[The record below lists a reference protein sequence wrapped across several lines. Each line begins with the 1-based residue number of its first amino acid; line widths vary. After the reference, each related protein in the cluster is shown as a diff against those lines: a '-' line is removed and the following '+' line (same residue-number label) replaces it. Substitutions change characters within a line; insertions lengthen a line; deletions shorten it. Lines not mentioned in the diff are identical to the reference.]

1 MSPHPQSI
9 HTPMSVQ
16 PTTPS
21 LQEQLDKNT
30 PAATPTD
37 QHTPKCVPPESPY
50 TQTNLSSIEPPQQ
63 LLSSSTT
70 TLTPN
75 PAMGSTN
82 AGNNNSGNVTEKVS
96 SVLSGTDVSTPKP
109 LENIK
114 MESGSGPYSTR
125 PDSPKPITSTIISLL
140 KRPVLTSRDY
150 EMMSDDYN
158 SASRQLLYDYA
169 SWDAWMNHPV
179 KRFKPN
185 EDKAALDAKIRSQ
198 NIDLYADEIKN
209 VETLPDQVL
218 ALPVNIMAET
228 VTKTETKTLET
239 DGVMI
244 KTEPQDDDMKTGPGN
259 LFTIEGLQPSY
270 KDLDQI
276 FDNSD
281 DASNEDVVSSCHI
294 FPFFHLL
301 TIYL

>member
-1 MSPHPQSI
+1 MSPHPQNI

-63 LLSSSTT
+63 LLSTT
-70 TLTPN
+70 TALTPN
-75 PAMGSTN
+75 PSTGSTN
-82 AGNNNSGNVTEKVS
+82 NNSNNNNNNSMSGNPS
-96 SVLSGTDVSTPKP
+96 SAGGGEVLTPGKL

-114 MESGSGPYSTR
+114 MESGSGPYSAR
-125 PDSPKPITSTIISLL
+125 PDSPKPCTSTMVSLL
-140 KRPVLTSRDY
+140 KRPVLSSRDY
-150 EMMSDDYN
+150 ENVSDDYTN
-158 SASRQLLYDYA
+158 PRQLLYEYGM
-169 SWDAWMNHPV
+169 WDAWLNHPV

-185 EDKAALDAKIRSQ
+185 EDKTVMEAKRSQ
-198 NIDLYADEIKN
+198 KTDLYADEMKN

-218 ALPVNIMAET
+218 ALPVNIMSENT
-228 VTKTETKTLET
+228 QNNTETSQKNCDAENGGAT
-239 DGVMI
+239 I
-244 KTEPQDDDMKTGPGN
+244 KTEPQDEHSGPGN

-281 DASNEDVVSSCHI
+281 DASSEDVVSLKKT
-294 FPFFHLL
+294 FV
-301 TIYL
+301 